1 MADPRFY
8 NRLALL
14 TLDEIAALTGAAISD
29 SGTADLVVE
38 GVGPLNSAIKGQ
50 LSYAESDKALKSIS
64 DQSLQGVII
73 FAPLALCEV
82 LRQKGGIALSH
93 PAPRSGFSKALA
105 ALYAIKAF
113 DQKEA
118 VHTQACV
125 SPSAMLSPGVVIGE
139 GVELGEGVII
149 GPSTAIGPGCKIGA
163 HSRIGANVTMMCTDI
178 GENCNILS
186 GAVIGESGFG
196 IAVSSDGLI
205 DVPHLGGVVLGN
217 NVTIGANT
225 TIDRGVFGQTCFGDD
240 CKVDNLCHI
249 AHNVTV
255 GTNLVMAGFSG
266 ISGSTT
272 LEDGVMFGGRV
283 GLSDHIHIGKGATI
297 GSNAAVMS
305 DVPAGETYAG
315 APAQPIRNHMREIAE
330 LRRLVR
336 NKTKSK
342 KKS

>member
-8 NRLALL
+8 NRLGPLS
-14 TLDEIAALTGAAISD
+14 LDEIAALTGAAISD
-29 SGTADLVVE
+29 SGIADPIIE
-38 GVGPLNSAIKGQ
+38 DVGPLDTVIKGQ
-50 LSYAESDKALKSIS
+50 LSYADSNKALKTLP
-64 DQSLQGVII
+64 DESLQGVFV
-73 FAPLALCEV
+73 FARLELCAALT
-82 LRQKGGIALSH
+82 QKGAIVLSH
-93 PAPRSGFSKALA
+93 PAPRSGFSKALS
-105 ALYAIKAF
+105 ALYVLKVF

-118 VHTQACV
+118 IHTQACV
-125 SPSAMLSPGVVIGE
+125 SPSVMLSPGVVIGE
-139 GVELGEGVII
+139 GADLGEGVII
-149 GPSTAIGPGCKIGA
+149 GPGTSIGPGCKIGA
-163 HSRIGANVTMMCTDI
+163 HSRIGANVTLMCTDI

-196 IAVSSDGLI
+196 VAVSSDGLI

-225 TIDRGVFGQTCFGDD
+225 TIDRGVFGMTRFGDD

-336 NKTKSK
+336 DRAKSK

>member
-8 NRLALL
+8 NRLGLL
-14 TLDEIAALTGAAISD
+14 SLEEIAALTGAAISD
-29 SGTADLVVE
+29 SGAAKQVVE
-38 GVGPLNSAIKGQ
+38 SVGPLNTASTGQ
-50 LSYAESDKALKSIS
+50 LSYADSEKALSALPDK
-64 DQSLQGVII
+64 DFQGVVI
-73 FAPLALCEV
+73 FTRPELGEV
-82 LRQKGGIALSH
+82 LTQKGAIVLSH
-93 PAPRSGFSKALA
+93 PSPRAGFSKALA
-105 ALYAIKAF
+105 SIFKIKSF

-118 VHTQACV
+118 IHKGAIIPSSVII
-125 SPSAMLSPGVVIGE
+125 SPNVVIGE
-139 GVELGEGVII
+139 GAELGESVTI
-149 GPSTAIGPGCKIGA
+149 GPGAAIGPGCKIGA
-163 HSRIGANVTMMCTDI
+163 NSRIGAHVTLLCTEM

-196 IAVSSDGLI
+196 VAISPDGLV

-225 TIDRGVFGQTCFGDD
+225 TIDRGVFGMTRFGDD
-240 CKVDNLCHI
+240 CKVDNICHI

-255 GTNLVMAGFSG
+255 GNNLVMAGFSG

-297 GSNAAVMS
+297 GSNAAVMA

-336 NKTKSK
+336 NKTKTK